1 MNDFRLQFVEQLK
14 DAPSNSGVYVFRDRH
29 EQVLYVGKAKNIKQ
43 RVQVYSRDGADGR
56 SRLEDLLEVAAT
68 AEFLITDN
76 EVVLSIINGDGDC
89 VRDLL
94 GTHLWLKV
102 IGRDIR

>member
-14 DAPSNSGVYVFRDRH
+14 DAPSSSGVYVIRDRH

-56 SRLEDLLEVAAT
+56 SRL
-68 AEFLITDN
+68 
-76 EVVLSIINGDGDC
+76 
-89 VRDLL
+89 
-94 GTHLWLKV
+94 
-102 IGRDIR
+102 